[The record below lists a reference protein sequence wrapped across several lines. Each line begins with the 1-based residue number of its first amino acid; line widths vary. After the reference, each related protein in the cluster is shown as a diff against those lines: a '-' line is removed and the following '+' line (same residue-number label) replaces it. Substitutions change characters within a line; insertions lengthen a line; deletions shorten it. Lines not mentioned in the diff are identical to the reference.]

1 MYPRTML
8 HITNGEATRY
18 PLERSGVPGT
28 MRSWDDVLHEGPT
41 PLAWGDEWWRVRARY
56 LASAGYGDEEQML
69 RDFRDRGDALSMA
82 HEHDEVV
89 FWFEH
94 DLYDQLL
101 LIHHLW
107 WLANFRPASTRFSIV
122 IGTDYLGL
130 LKPEQF
136 PAKFAARRPIGDDE
150 IALGAEIWTA
160 YCGDDPGKLVG
171 YADLSASAGRHAL
184 PYVPR
189 AMRRL
194 LEEFPAEANGLA
206 RSERQ
211 ILEVL
216 SEGPRTPE
224 QTFVAAARLEDDI
237 WMGDWPFW
245 TIVKGIAGA
254 PHPLVTIDARPVPG
268 RLPQGTVSITDTG
281 RQVLAGRAD
290 HVTINAPS
298 RWIGGTLL
306 TPARVW
312 RWTGSSL
319 RPPSP

>member
-1 MYPRTML
+1 ML
-8 HITNGEATRY
+8 HVTNGNATRA

-28 MRSWDDVLHEGPT
+28 MRSWDDILHEGPT
-41 PLAWGDEWWRVRARY
+41 PLAGGEEWWRVRAHY

-69 RDFRDRGDALSMA
+69 RDFRDRGDALSTA

-101 LIHHLW
+101 LVHHLW
-107 WLANFRPASTRFSIV
+107 WLSRYRPAATRFSIV

-136 PAKFAARRPIGDDE
+136 PAKFAARRAITDEE
-150 IALGAEIWTA
+150 IAVGAEIWTA
-160 YCGDDPGKLVG
+160 YCGAQPQALERFAQDAGPLV
-171 YADLSASAGRHAL
+171 
-184 PYVPR
+184 YVPR

-194 LEEFPAEANGLA
+194 LEEFPAAANGLA

-216 SEGPRTPE
+216 SDGPRTPE
-224 QTFVAAARLEDDI
+224 QMFVSAARLEDDI

-254 PHPLVTIDARPVPG
+254 PHPLVTIDARAVPG
-268 RLPQGTVSITDTG
+268 RLPEGTVSITDTG

-306 TPARVW
+306 SPARQW

-319 RPPSP
+319 QPPSP